1 MHERIIYL
9 SNKYS
14 YLRKKEI
21 YVNSITKH
29 FARKTH
35 DSLLSTSCA
44 CGTNNPRKN
53 TFYKGIGFVE
63 KWDGITVFQDA
74 FIDKKFLKYKSKFNV
89 ALLVESKF
97 VKPDVYKRLYE
108 LGNEFDLILTHDKE
122 IIINFEEKAR
132 YIPADTIT
140 LGATYF
146 GTNFQAKRNLIS
158 FNYSNKKYL
167 PGHKLRHII
176 SERYSN
182 FDSKVLHKLG
192 SGPEGIRIDEKG
204 EMLKSYFF
212 SICIENS
219 LYEDYFT
226 EKILDC
232 FISGVIPI
240 YWGTSNIYKYFNER
254 GIFRFESLAE
264 LDEIINK
271 IKNNG
276 IEIYK
281 SMEKFVEKNYQ
292 TAKSYLYYDD
302 IYLLEIIDYIKSN
315 RSDKDFNQL
324 INCEIINPKTKYP
337 LSKKDLLLRFL
348 KKF

>member
-1 MHERIIYL
+1 MHERINYL
-9 SNKYS
+9 SSKYS
-14 YLRKKEI
+14 YLRNKGV
-21 YVNSITKH
+21 YVNSVAKH

-35 DSLLSTSCA
+35 DSVLSTSCA
-44 CGTNNPRKN
+44 CGTKNPRKN
-53 TFYKGIGFVE
+53 SFYKGIGFVE
-63 KWDGITVFQDA
+63 NWAGITVFLDA

-89 ALLVESKF
+89 ALIVESKF

-108 LGNEFDLILTHDKE
+108 LENEFDLILTHDKE
-122 IIINFEEKAR
+122 IIINFESKAR

-140 LGATYF
+140 LGASYF
-146 GTNFQAKRNLIS
+146 GTNFQDKRNLIS
-158 FNYSNKKYL
+158 FNYSNKKDL
-167 PGHKLRHII
+167 PGHKLRHLI
-176 SERYSN
+176 SEKYN
-182 FDSKVLHKLG
+182 NVDSKVLHKLG
-192 SGPEGIRIDEKG
+192 SGPEGIRIVEKG
-204 EMLKSYFF
+204 EMLQSYYY

-264 LDEIINK
+264 LDEIIKK

-276 IEIYK
+276 KEIYK
-281 SMEKFVEKNYQ
+281 SMENFVEENFQ
-292 TAKSYLYYDD
+292 IATSYLFYDD
-302 IYLLEIIDYIKSN
+302 VYLLEIIEYINSN
-315 RSDKDFNQL
+315 RSDRDFNQL
-324 INCEIINPKTKYP
+324 INCEMINSKTKYP
-337 LSKKDLLLRFL
+337 LSKKDFLFRFL